1 MAQAN
6 SRPYNDMYRLVT
18 KGFFYTY
25 HKGDDRT
32 TPAVRQRL
40 YDELSHL
47 IAEPQRSGLD
57 AMMLQSI
64 HIVHEELKDI
74 INAEANSIAT
84 ATPYKAKYSDAFRAA
99 LEFLVSTPGLLAIM
113 RAVEKQASEP
123 EEDKVEVEA
132 ADGTEMNTAQL
143 QAALDK
149 ERAAHCRAVI
159 QADENE
165 KMLRSVLDEYDIKLC
180 AGNGRQRALAAV
192 AKQDAECAH
201 KRLKLEKQYRNDA
214 ENDLA
219 AAEASNRA
227 IRHGLAVALRGV
239 AIALEQ

>member
-1 MAQAN
+1 MPSARAN
-6 SRPYNDMYRLVT
+6 DRPYNAMYRLVN

-32 TPAVRQRL
+32 TPALRHRL
-40 YDELSHL
+40 FYELSPHRGATAL
-47 IAEPQRSGLD
+47 RLD

-64 HIVHEELKDI
+64 RIVHEELKDI
-74 INAEANSIAT
+74 RNAEANSIAT
-84 ATPYKAKYSDAFRAA
+84 ATPYKYSDAFRAA

-192 AKQDAECAH
+192 AK
-201 KRLKLEKQYRNDA
+201 
-214 ENDLA
+214 
-219 AAEASNRA
+219 
-227 IRHGLAVALRGV
+227 
-239 AIALEQ
+239 